1 MMQRFP
7 ELTVGGVLVA
17 PFVLYAAVA
26 LVLFLLIRP
35 LLTLVAFDR
44 VFANSPVAQL
54 SLYVLILAV
63 LIVFL

>member
-26 LVLFLLIRP
+26 LVIFLLIRP

-44 VFANSPVAQL
+44 VFANPPVAQL

>member
-44 VFANSPVAQL
+44 VFANPPVAQL